1 MASISPK
8 RVIISGSGDDERVS
22 GAKVFA
28 WLVLFIIIL
37 AVLAASF
44 VNVPAGYKGVIVSSP
59 TGPSTKEINEGWH
72 FNPMYAVSDIEI
84 IRYNVQT
91 RDMTSGSTVT
101 VRSAD
106 NLNIKMDISLIFHM
120 PPDKVADNRIQYGD
134 MTTLIDRYIRNVPRD
149 VASHYNATYIGGDGR
164 GEVEK
169 NIRTNL
175 TAALGNYNI
184 IVDDVLIRS
193 IDLPD
198 TVDQSIEAKKQA
210 EQNMIAAEYNYETT
224 LTNAR
229 ADADAQIIAAHG
241 EANATVIH
249 AEGQALAIA
258 EVQEQLARTY
268 GNDSNVTYDPVQ
280 VYLTWLYIKAL
291 SDPNSN
297 VQYVILTDGSGNP
310 IILDLG
316 TTIGSGTNETAS
328 P

>member
-1 MASISPK
+1 MVSINPK
-8 RVIISGSGDDERVS
+8 QIIMSGSKGKGTLS
-22 GAKVFA
+22 GAKIFA
-28 WLVLFIIIL
+28 WFVLFIIIL
-37 AVLAASF
+37 AVLTASF
-44 VNVPAGYKGVIVSSP
+44 VNIPAGYKGVLTSSP
-59 TGPSTKEINEGWH
+59 TGPSTTEIDEGWH
-72 FNPMYAVSDIEI
+72 FNPVYAVSDIEV

-106 NLNIKMDISLIFHM
+106 NLNIKMDISLVFHI

-134 MTTLIDRYIRNVPRD
+134 MTTLIDRYMRNVPRD
-149 VASHYNATYIGGDGR
+149 VSCKYNATYIGGDGR
-164 GEVEK
+164 GVVEH
-169 NIRTNL
+169 NIRLNL
-175 TAALGNYNI
+175 TEALMDYNI

-229 ADADAQIIAAHG
+229 ASADAQIIAAHG
-241 EANATVIH
+241 EANSTVIH
-249 AEGQALAIA
+249 AEGQALAIS
-258 EVQEQLARTY
+258 EVQQQLAKTY
-268 GNDSNVTYDPVQ
+268 GNNSSVTYDPVQ
-280 VYLTWLYIKAL
+280 VYLTWLYIRAL

-316 TTIGSGTNETAS
+316 TTVGSGTNQTAT

>member
-1 MASISPK
+1 MVEINPK
-8 RVIISGSGDDERVS
+8 KIIMSGSRGNERLS
-22 GAKVFA
+22 AAKIVA
-28 WLVLFIIIL
+28 WFIIFIIIM

-44 VNVPAGYKGVIVSSP
+44 VNIPAGYKGVIVSSP
-59 TGPSTKEINEGWH
+59 TGPSNKEIDEGWH
-72 FNPMYAVSDIEI
+72 FNPLYAVSDIEV

-91 RDMTSGSTVT
+91 RDMTSGSTVN

-106 NLNIKMDISLIFHM
+106 NLNIKMDISLIFHI
-120 PPDKVADNRIQYGD
+120 PADKVADNRIQYGD
-134 MTTLIDRYIRNVPRD
+134 MTLLIDRYLRNVPRD
-149 VASHYNATYIGGDGR
+149 VASKYNATYIGGDGR
-164 GEVEK
+164 GVVEH
-169 NIRTNL
+169 NIRVNL
-175 TAALGNYNI
+175 TAALLDYNI

-193 IDLPD
+193 VDLPD

-229 ADADAQIIAAHG
+229 ASADAQIIAAHG

-249 AEGQALAIA
+249 AEGQALAIE
-258 EVQEQLARTY
+258 EVQEQLAKTY
-268 GNDSNVTYDPVQ
+268 GNNSNISYDPVQ

-316 TTIGSGTNETAS
+316 TTVGSGTNQTAA

>member
-1 MASISPK
+1 MASINPK
-8 RVIISGSGDDERVS
+8 KIIMSGSKGNERLS
-22 GAKVFA
+22 GAKIFA
-28 WLVLFIIIL
+28 WFTLFIIIL

-44 VNVPAGYKGVIVSSP
+44 INVPAGYKGVIISSP
-59 TGPSTKEINEGWH
+59 TGPSSTEIDEGWH
-72 FNPMYAVSDIEI
+72 FNPIYAVSDIEV

-106 NLNIKMDISLIFHM
+106 NLNIKMDISMVFHI

-134 MTTLIDRYIRNVPRD
+134 MTILIDRYIRNVPRD

-164 GEVEK
+164 GVVEQH
-169 NIRTNL
+169 IRTNL
-175 TAALGNYNI
+175 TEALANYNI
-184 IVDDVLIRS
+184 IVDDVLIRA

-229 ADADAQIIAAHG
+229 ASADAQIIAAHG

-258 EVQEQLARTY
+258 EVQAQLAKTY
-268 GNDSNVTYDPVQ
+268 GNNSSISYDPVE
-280 VYLTWLYIKAL
+280 VYLTWLYIRAL

-316 TTIGSGTNETAS
+316 TTVGSGTNQTAA

>member
-1 MASISPK
+1 MASINPK
-8 RVIISGSGDDERVS
+8 KIIMSGSMGNERLS
-22 GAKVFA
+22 AAKIFA
-28 WLVLFIIIL
+28 WFIFFIIIL

-44 VNVPAGYKGVIVSSP
+44 VNIPAGYKGVIVSSP
-59 TGPSTKEINEGWH
+59 TGPSSTEIDEGWH
-72 FNPMYAVSDIEI
+72 FNPVYAVSDIEV

-106 NLNIKMDISLIFHM
+106 NLNIKMDISLVFHI

-164 GEVEK
+164 GVVEHHIK
-169 NIRTNL
+169 TNL
-175 TAALGNYNI
+175 TAALANYNI

-198 TVDQSIEAKKQA
+198 TVDKSIEAKKQA
-210 EQNMIAAEYNYETT
+210 EQNMITAEYNYETT

-249 AEGQALAIA
+249 AEGQAQAIA
-258 EVQEQLARTY
+258 EVQAQLAKTY
-268 GNDSNVTYDPVQ
+268 GNNSNVTYDPVQ

-291 SDPNSN
+291 TDPNSN

-316 TTIGSGTNETAS
+316 TQIGSGTNETAD